1 LYDIRA
7 FLSGISGRTLEDM
20 DVIWGDDLGRQDQE
34 RTAAA
39 VSRLERELAQL
50 AQRVSVVP
58 KKVPEE

>member
-1 LYDIRA
+1 
-7 FLSGISGRTLEDM
+7 M